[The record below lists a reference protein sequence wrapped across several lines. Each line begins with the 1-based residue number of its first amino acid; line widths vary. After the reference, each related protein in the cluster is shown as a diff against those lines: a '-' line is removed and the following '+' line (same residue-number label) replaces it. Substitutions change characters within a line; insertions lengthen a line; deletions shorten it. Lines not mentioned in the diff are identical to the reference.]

1 MAARE
6 SELQSQDDKNAE
18 DEEKHSRRNSEAENL
33 LNCGAVDIAVVGRK
47 DTPNSRRILEDEKDV
62 DVIPQSSKSMF
73 ELNHRGR

>member
-47 DTPNSRRILEDEKDV
+47 DTPKSFSDWLSWNSIMIQEAFV
-62 DVIPQSSKSMF
+62 
-73 ELNHRGR
+73 